1 MAEIVTTTTDA
12 PITLRSLPMKNIKPL
27 LREPRVVIAGG
38 FLILLLLIAIFA
50 PYIAPKDP
58 LEQDLMLGNMPPATS
73 PGAEPGFYLGTDDLG
88 RDVLSRVLYGSRIAL
103 TVAFVA
109 ASLSA
114 IIGTLMGLAAGWY
127 GGWADRIISRL
138 VDIWMAFPPVL
149 LSVLLVAVLGSGLH
163 SVIAAIV
170 IIDWTRF
177 CRVVRAETMAQ
188 AQLDYVMAAETIG
201 FSRSHILWREI
212 LPNVAPV
219 LIALVSLEMGIAVIV
234 EAILSFVGLSLS
246 SDIPTWGGMIAQGR
260 QMIHQGWW
268 VFVFPLIA
276 LFATVLAF
284 NQLGNGLRKA
294 LDPVMR
300 R

>member
-1 MAEIVTTTTDA
+1 MADVISPAMPQPPSRMAKRVRA
-12 PITLRSLPMKNIKPL
+12 L
-27 LREPRVVIAGG
+27 LSQPKVIFGGG
-38 FLILLLLIAIFA
+38 FILILIILAVFA

-58 LEQDLMLGNMPPATS
+58 LEQDLMSGTLPPVWVDGS
-73 PGAEPGFYLGTDDLG
+73 DPSFLLGTDDLG
-88 RDVLSRVLYGSRIAL
+88 RDVLSRVIFGTRIAL

-109 ASLSA
+109 AGLA
-114 IIGTLMGLAAGWY
+114 AFIGTLLGLLAGWY
-127 GGWADRIISRL
+127 GGWIDKVISRL

-149 LSVLLVAVLGSGLH
+149 LSILLVAVFGSGVH

-177 CRVVRAETMAQ
+177 CRVVRSETQAQ
-188 AQLDYVMAAETIG
+188 AHMDYVTAAHTIG
-201 FSRSHILWREI
+201 FSRARILFSEI
-212 LPNVAPV
+212 LPNVMPV

-234 EAILSFVGLSLS
+234 EAILSFVGLSVS
-246 SDIPTWGGMIAQGR
+246 SDTPTWGGMIAEGR
-260 QMIHQGWW
+260 QIIYEGWW
-268 VFVFPLIA
+268 VLLVPLVA

-284 NQLGNGLRKA
+284 NQLGDGLRRA

>member
-1 MAEIVTTTTDA
+1 MADVTS
-12 PITLRSLPMKNIKPL
+12 PPMPRPPSRMAKRFQAL
-27 LREPRVVIAGG
+27 LSEPKVIFGGG
-38 FLILLLLIAIFA
+38 FILILLILAIFA

-58 LEQDLMLGNMPPATS
+58 LEQDLMSGTLPPAWIE
-73 PGAEPGFYLGTDDLG
+73 GADPGFLLGTDDLG
-88 RDVLSRVLYGSRIAL
+88 RDVLSRAIFGTRIAL

-109 ASLSA
+109 AGLA
-114 IIGTLMGLAAGWY
+114 ALIGTLLGLLAGWY
-127 GGWADRIISRL
+127 GGWIDKVISRL

-149 LSVLLVAVLGSGLH
+149 LSILLVAVFGSGVH

-177 CRVVRAETMAQ
+177 CRVVRSETQAQ
-188 AQLDYVMAAETIG
+188 ARMDYVTAAHTIG
-201 FSRSHILWREI
+201 FSRARILFSEI
-212 LPNVAPV
+212 LPNVTPV

-234 EAILSFVGLSLS
+234 EAILSFVGLSVA
-246 SDIPTWGGMIAQGR
+246 SDTPTWGGMIAEGR
-260 QMIHQGWW
+260 QMIYQGWW
-268 VFVFPLIA
+268 VLVVPLIA

-284 NQLGNGLRKA
+284 NQLGDGLRRA